1 MTSDPS
7 TDPSTPASSEPSA
20 DGLFPVDRPTP
31 LPTYLHDLWD
41 RRDYIV
47 RVPLNDLRSQNAHTL
62 LGGLWLV
69 LNPLLQVGVY
79 FLVFGVIMPIDRGV
93 DSYLVFL
100 TLGVFAF
107 HYSQR
112 IISDGARSMV
122 SSMGLIRTLRFPR
135 ATLPLSNSVGQAVAF
150 GPVFAVM
157 LVVVLAHGNAPTFR
171 WLGLPVL
178 FALQSMFSLGAS
190 LAAARFNHLYR
201 DLENL
206 LPFVFRL
213 LFYVSGVLYSVDHY
227 VDDAVLRGLF
237 ALNPMYVYVT
247 AWRWVMVGG
256 PATGIEAAAA
266 VAWAL
271 GALVAGFAVFRAGEQ
286 TYGRTG

>member
-1 MTSDPS
+1 MS
-7 TDPSTPASSEPSA
+7 TTAPADQPA
-20 DGLFPVDRPTP
+20 DGLFPVGRPTP
-31 LPTYLHDLWD
+31 LGEYLRELWA

-47 RVPLNDLRSQNAHTL
+47 RVPLADLRSQNAHTL
-62 LGGLWLV
+62 LGGIWLV

-112 IISDGARSMV
+112 VITDGARSVV

-157 LVVVLAHGNAPTFR
+157 LVVVLVHGNAPTVR
-171 WLGLPVL
+171 WLL
-178 FALQSMFSLGAS
+178 
-190 LAAARFNHLYR
+190 LYR

-227 VDDAVLRGLF
+227 VDDALLRALF
-237 ALNPMYVYVT
+237 AFNPMYVYVT

-256 PATGIEAAAA
+256 PATVAEGLAA

-271 GALVAGFAVFRAGEQ
+271 VTLVVGFALFRAGEN

>member
-1 MTSDPS
+1 MS
-7 TDPSTPASSEPSA
+7 TTAPADQPA
-20 DGLFPVDRPTP
+20 DGLFPVGQSTP
-31 LPTYLHDLWD
+31 LGEYLRELWV

-47 RVPLNDLRSQNAHTL
+47 RVPLADLRSQNAHTL
-62 LGGLWLV
+62 LGGIWLV

-100 TLGVFAF
+100 TIGVFAF

-112 IISDGARSMV
+112 VISDGARSVV

-157 LVVVLAHGNAPTFR
+157 LVVVLAHGNTPTVR
-171 WLGLPVL
+171 WLLLPALFGLQTL
-178 FALQSMFSLGAS
+178 FSLGAS
-190 LAAARFNHLYR
+190 LLAARFNHLYR

-227 VDDAVLRGLF
+227 VDDALLRGLF

-256 PATGIEAAAA
+256 PATAVEGLAA

-271 GALVAGFAVFRAGEQ
+271 VTLVVGFAVFRAGEN

>member
-1 MTSDPS
+1 MS
-7 TDPSTPASSEPSA
+7 TTAPADQPA
-20 DGLFPVDRPTP
+20 DRLFPVGRPTP
-31 LPTYLHDLWD
+31 LGEYLRELWA

-47 RVPLNDLRSQNAHTL
+47 RVPLAVLRTQNAHTL
-62 LGGLWLV
+62 LGGIWLV

-100 TLGVFAF
+100 TIGVFAF

-112 IISDGARSMV
+112 VITDGARSVV

-157 LVVVLAHGNAPTFR
+157 LVVVLAHGNTPTVR
-171 WLGLPVL
+171 WLFLPVL
-178 FALQSMFSLGAS
+178 FGLQTLFSLGAS
-190 LAAARFNHLYR
+190 LLAARFNHLYR

-227 VDDAVLRGLF
+227 VDDALLRALF
-237 ALNPMYVYVT
+237 AFNPMYVYVT
-247 AWRWVMVGG
+247 AWRWVMVDG
-256 PATGIEAAAA
+256 PATAVEGLAV

-271 GALVAGFAVFRAGEQ
+271 VTLVVGFAVFRAGEN

>member
-1 MTSDPS
+1 MTSSSPS
-7 TDPSTPASSEPSA
+7 HQPS
-20 DGLFPVDRPTP
+20 DGLFPVGRPTP
-31 LPTYLHDLWD
+31 LGEYLRDLWA

-47 RVPLNDLRSQNAHTL
+47 RVPLNELRSQNAHTL
-62 LGGLWLV
+62 LGGIWLV

-100 TLGVFAF
+100 TIGVFTF

-112 IISDGARSMV
+112 VISDGARSVV

-150 GPVFAVM
+150 GPVFVVM
-157 LVVVLAHGNAPTFR
+157 LVVVFAHGNAPTMR
-171 WLGLPVL
+171 WLLLPVL
-178 FALQSMFSLGAS
+178 FGLQSLFSLGAS
-190 LAAARFNHLYR
+190 LLAARFNHLYR

-227 VDDAVLRGLF
+227 VDDDRAARPVRLQPDVRLRDGL
-237 ALNPMYVYVT
+237 AMGDG
-247 AWRWVMVGG
+247 RSD
-256 PATGIEAAAA
+256 PATAVEAAAA
-266 VAWAL
+266 VIWAVVT
-271 GALVAGFAVFRAGEQ
+271 LVVGFTVFRAGENS
-286 TYGRTG
+286 YGSTG

>member
-1 MTSDPS
+1 MTTDAPLHQPS
-7 TDPSTPASSEPSA
+7 
-20 DGLFPVDRPTP
+20 DGLFPVGQSTP
-31 LPTYLHDLWD
+31 LGEYLRELWA

-47 RVPLNDLRSQNAHTL
+47 RVPLADLRSQNAHTL
-62 LGGLWLV
+62 LGGIWLV

-100 TLGVFAF
+100 TIGVFAF

-112 IISDGARSMV
+112 VISDGARSVV

-150 GPVFAVM
+150 GPVLAVM
-157 LVVVLAHGNAPTFR
+157 LVVVLAYGNTPTVR
-171 WLGLPVL
+171 WLLLPVL
-178 FALQSMFSLGAS
+178 FGLQTLFSLGAS
-190 LAAARFNHLYR
+190 LLAARFNHLYR

-227 VDDAVLRGLF
+227 VDDALLRGLF

-256 PATGIEAAAA
+256 PATAVEGLAA

-271 GALVAGFAVFRAGEQ
+271 ITLVVGFAAFRAGEN

>member
-1 MTSDPS
+1 MTSDTTSQQPS
-7 TDPSTPASSEPSA
+7 
-20 DGLFPVDRPTP
+20 DGLFPVGRPTP
-31 LPTYLHDLWD
+31 LGTYLRDLWA
-41 RRDYIV
+41 RRDYIIQ
-47 RVPLNDLRSQNAHTL
+47 VPINELKSQNAHTL
-62 LGGLWLV
+62 LGGVWLV

-100 TLGVFAF
+100 TIGVFTF

-112 IISDGARSMV
+112 VISDGARSVV

-157 LVVVLAHGNAPTFR
+157 LVVIFSYGNAPTLR
-171 WLGLPVL
+171 WLLIPVL
-178 FALQSMFSLGAS
+178 FVLQTLFSLGAS
-190 LAAARFNHLYR
+190 LLAARFHPLYR

-227 VDDAVLRGLF
+227 VDDALLRGLF
-237 ALNPMYVYVT
+237 ACNPMYVYVT

-256 PATGIEAAAA
+256 PATAVEAAAA
-266 VAWAL
+266 AAWAVVT
-271 GALVAGFAVFRAGEQ
+271 LVVGFTVFRAGEN

>member
-1 MTSDPS
+1 MTTPTEPS
-7 TDPSTPASSEPSA
+7 T
-20 DGLFPVDRPTP
+20 DGLFPIGRPTP
-31 LPTYLHDLWD
+31 LGVYLRDLWA

-47 RVPLNDLRSQNAHTL
+47 QVPLNDLRSQNAHTL
-62 LGGLWLV
+62 LGGAWLV

-157 LVVVLAHGNAPTFR
+157 LVVVVAHGNAPTAR
-171 WLGLPVL
+171 WLLLPVL

-190 LAAARFNHLYR
+190 FAAARFNHLYR

-227 VDDAVLRGLF
+227 VDDAFLRGLF

-256 PATGIEAAAA
+256 PATVVEATAA

-271 GALVAGFAVFRAGEQ
+271 VALVAGFAVFRAGEQ